1 MNPIPVKAKLIIMS
15 ALFLTI
21 VLACTETDL
30 PRPKRVSSDPES
42 TIEPTP
48 TPKVISRP
56 SPLGIFSTTTES
68 NIIPRGINE
77 QLSKTI
83 VHIVAAKLATQGS
96 PTDLRI
102 DNTPMEIVD
111 STTGVLIDN
120 DNNLILCDFAS
131 VNLFDRS
138 ANKRYDGLY
147 VITNRNPSEPEVEYQ
162 AVLLTA
168 NIEKDLAILK
178 FASSE
183 DESLPVLPQVDI
195 SAIAPRQANHRIR
208 IFGFAGA
215 PLEPSI
221 HIDVSM
227 VDLLNKNLESISLL
241 DPVSDSGEDKFAEF
255 IKLSKVPGPL
265 RSGILFSDR
274 GTFIGILTA
283 TDQYHGSTPILG
295 KTIDTITRAFA
306 GTETLTGLNEP
317 YRKHFSADTDT
328 EQTDPFVSIPIF
340 SSIHKINPAGRQL
353 AGIDKHFITAE
364 EIHYEYLVSRLNQP
378 VEVTEVWLY
387 EGQPVER
394 LSQSLLVQPDA
405 DIWHGGT
412 LVAARVIDALD
423 LPTAEV
429 RTNRS
434 VVLPEGIWQLRIS
447 VDGIQTAAGSFTISS
462 QILDK
467 SETIEKGDSS
477 AKDSPTLDRF
487 RWGTEVDSEG
497 TVIDALSADSDK
509 ILLGFNYNGFENGQ
523 VFGWRVYYGPEL
535 VYSSQEIPWVF
546 GEAGVFWIG
555 YIPEQPIW
563 AGWWE
568 FEIYVNGEII
578 TQTGRTVQVP
588 E

>member
-1 MNPIPVKAKLIIMS
+1 MNPIPVNAKLIIMS
-15 ALFLTI
+15 ALLLTI
-21 VLACTETDL
+21 VLACMETDL

-42 TIEPTP
+42 TVEPRPTP
-48 TPKVISRP
+48 QIIFRP
-56 SPLGIFSTTTES
+56 SQLAIFPTTTES
-68 NIIPRGINE
+68 NISPRGTNQ

-83 VHIVAAKLATQGS
+83 VHIVAVKFTTQGS
-96 PTDLRI
+96 PSDLRI

-111 STTGVLIDN
+111 STTGVVIDN

-147 VITNRNPSEPEVEYQ
+147 VITNRNPSEPKVEYQ

-183 DESLPVLPQVDI
+183 DESLPALPQVDI
-195 SAIAPRQANHRIR
+195 SAIAPRQPNHRIR

-221 HIDVSM
+221 HIEVSM
-227 VDLLNKNLESISLL
+227 VDLLNKNLESIGLL
-241 DPVSDSGEDKFAEF
+241 DSISDTGEDKLAEF

-283 TDQYHGSTPILG
+283 MDQYHGPTPILG
-295 KTIDTITRAFA
+295 KTIDTITVGFA
-306 GTETLTGLNEP
+306 GTEALTGLDEP
-317 YRKHFSADTDT
+317 YRKHFLAETDT
-328 EQTDPFVSIPIF
+328 EQTDPVVSTPIF
-340 SSIHKINPAGRQL
+340 SLIHKLNPAGRQL
-353 AGIDKHFITAE
+353 AGIDKHFVTAE
-364 EIHYEYLVSRLNQP
+364 EIHYEYLVSGLNQP

-387 EGQPVER
+387 EGQPIER
-394 LSQSLLVQPDA
+394 LSQSLVVQPDA

-412 LVAARVIDALD
+412 LAASRVIDALN
-423 LPTAEV
+423 LLATEV
-429 RTNRS
+429 STNRS

-447 VDGIQTAAGSFTISS
+447 VDGIQRTADSFTISS
-462 QILDK
+462 EISDK

-477 AKDSPTLDRF
+477 TKDSPALDGF
-487 RWGTEVDSEG
+487 TWGTEVDGEG
-497 TVIDALSADSDK
+497 AVVNGLSADSDK

-555 YIPEQPIW
+555 YIPKQPIW

-578 TQTGRTVQVP
+578 TQTGKTVQVP